1 MNELKGEPL
10 QVITTTGTD
19 KGNSTE
25 LVESALSRI
34 LLDNRVKNKKVV
46 VVSVVGTFRKGKSF
60 LLDFFLRYMYSNDK
74 SHWLGDPNEPLT
86 GFHWRGG
93 ADRDTT
99 GIYMWSEPFLVTIPS
114 GEEVAVIFLDTQGS
128 FDCRANMKQS
138 ATIFALSTMLS
149 SKEIFNIKDNLQEDY
164 LQHLQFFT
172 EYGRIALES
181 GYAQTPFQHLEFLIR
196 DWAFAYEYPYGRK
209 GGMDL
214 LNKRLEVN
222 DDTPKENILLRS
234 HIKSCFADLQ
244 CYLMPHPGLTVAG
257 SPTFNGRLADID
269 TNFVDQL
276 RDYIPSILS
285 PESLTVKSINGQ
297 PVTCGELMEFFRAY
311 MKIFQSDELPQ
322 PVSMYEATAEVNNL
336 NACNRSRNLY
346 VQEMNEVFVPA
357 VARVGQSVAERAIGV
372 SPQVCGPRKPYVS
385 NKVVDDAHQRCQ
397 EKALKEF
404 RRTPK
409 MGGEDVAEGYE
420 NKLIQE
426 IEELYM
432 NYKMSN
438 QNKNTVEHFKT
449 PMVLVVILFIFYF
462 VTGVLDAIGL
472 SMISNILLIPFWLL
486 ITALGTWIFVR
497 CTGSGSEIGEQIDKV
512 AQSLVDYVS
521 YSPVLCSHRGGMDC
535 QIEEMGK
542 EFLDKQEF
550 ALFF

>member
-1 MNELKGEPL
+1 MDFSKGEPL
-10 QVITTTGTD
+10 QVITTTGGD
-19 KGNSTE
+19 KQNSTE
-25 LVESALSRI
+25 LVEHVLSRI
-34 LLDNRVKNKKVV
+34 LLDKRVKNKKVV

-74 SHWLGDPNEPLT
+74 SNWLGDPNEPLT

-99 GIYMWSEPFLVTIPS
+99 GIYMWSEPFLVALPS

-181 GYAQTPFQHLEFLIR
+181 GYAQTPFQHLEFLVR
-196 DWAFAYEYPYGRK
+196 DWAFPYEHPYGRK

-214 LNKRLEVN
+214 LNKRLGV
-222 DDTPKENILLRS
+222 DDDMPKENILLRS
-234 HIKSCFADLQ
+234 HINSCFADLQ
-244 CYLMPHPGLTVAG
+244 CYLMPHPGLIVA
-257 SPTFNGRLADID
+257 SNPTFNGRLVDMDIS
-269 TNFVDQL
+269 FVNQL
-276 RDYIPSILS
+276 RDYVPSVLS
-285 PESLTVKSINGQ
+285 SEFLTVKSINGQ

-346 VQEMNEVFVPA
+346 VQEMNEV
-357 VARVGQSVAERAIGV
+357 
-372 SPQVCGPRKPYVS
+372 CGPRKPYVA

-409 MGGEDVAEGYE
+409 MGGEDLAEGYE
-420 NKLIQE
+420 KKLIQE

-449 PMVLVVILFIFYF
+449 PMVLIVMLFMFYF
-462 VTGVLDAIGL
+462 VTGILEAIGL
-472 SMISNILLIPFWLL
+472 YMIANLLLLPFWLL
-486 ITALGTWIFVR
+486 LTALGTWIFVR
-497 CTGSGSEIGEQIDKV
+497 CTGSGAEIGEQIDKV
-512 AQSLVDYVS
+512 AQSVVDYVFVPAVAKVGQS
-521 YSPVLCSHRGGMDC
+521 VAEKAMSVSPQV
-535 QIEEMGK
+535 
-542 EFLDKQEF
+542 
-550 ALFF
+550 